1 MRLRIKR
8 AEQNL
13 LEGLIFEIADEIK
26 AEEINSG
33 ERFLAEEDFI
43 SNISRRVLN
52 DIMGENIAGTLLVE
66 EVN

>member
-13 LEGLIFEIADEIK
+13 LEGLIFEVADEIK
-26 AEEINSG
+26 AEEINGG
-33 ERFLAEEDFI
+33 EHFLAEEDFI
-43 SNISRRVLN
+43 GNVSRRVLN